1 MIRGSVRR
9 WRVFVL
15 VLVGCLS
22 VGIGG
27 FVTGT
32 ATGVSPTAPTR
43 MILTSITSGVS
54 APAGTPTGAIPRVL
68 VQASG
73 TASTPPATSLFTV
86 QVNFYDSSGNPASFT
101 KDTALTISTPSGT
114 LTTKS
119 GVASAGAVQA
129 SITTSLVTPAN
140 QVSLTVLAGG
150 RRDGLT
156 ASSSDGSDA
165 FTFID
170 GTQIPDQRFDVLSEL
185 HAPTTI
191 GPDGGTTGIGGD
203 SADTC
208 ANATSANP
216 VCGVLTLPFGSTS
229 DVVLSIG
236 ACDASYAACG
246 SAKGA
251 VVQALANLSDPRYS
265 KTAPATLVVKCDK
278 SLCGTGAIQKVH
290 LNFTLSGNG
299 TLDQAALA
307 CPAKN
312 TIGPDQ
318 IACVDYV
325 QSKRDGSGDTHLY
338 LLFAQDM
345 RTSVG

>member
-1 MIRGSVRR
+1 
-9 WRVFVL
+9 
-15 VLVGCLS
+15 
-22 VGIGG
+22 
-27 FVTGT
+27 
-32 ATGVSPTAPTR
+32 
-43 MILTSITSGVS
+43 
-54 APAGTPTGAIPRVL
+54 
-68 VQASG
+68 
-73 TASTPPATSLFTV
+73 
-86 QVNFYDSSGNPASFT
+86 
-101 KDTALTISTPSGT
+101 
-114 LTTKS
+114 
-119 GVASAGAVQA
+119 
-129 SITTSLVTPAN
+129 
-140 QVSLTVLAGG
+140 
-150 RRDGLT
+150 
-156 ASSSDGSDA
+156 
-165 FTFID
+165 
-170 GTQIPDQRFDVLSEL
+170 
-185 HAPTTI
+185 
-191 GPDGGTTGIGGD
+191 
-203 SADTC
+203 
-208 ANATSANP
+208 
-216 VCGVLTLPFGSTS
+216 
-229 DVVLSIG
+229 VLSIG